1 MVNPLKMAVRS
12 VQMAESAML
21 VVLLLGM
28 MVLAVAQI
36 LMRNVFG
43 TGVTWIDPLI
53 RIAVLWI
60 ALIGAMIGTREGN
73 HIAID
78 LLSQYVKGTWKSII
92 ERLANALSS
101 FVCGLMA
108 WASISFVYDEY
119 LYQTPAFGQL
129 PAWPFELIIPIGFSV
144 MTIRFVWR
152 ALFPNQAVSA

>member
-1 MVNPLKMAVRS
+1 MVKPIKILVRS
-12 VQMAESAML
+12 VQMAESTML

-36 LMRNVFG
+36 LMRNIFG

-78 LLSQYVKGTWKSII
+78 LLSQYVKGTWKSVVG
-92 ERLANALSS
+92 RLANLLSAL
-101 FVCGLMA
+101 VCGLMA
-108 WASISFVYDEY
+108 WTSVSFVYDEY

-144 MTIRFVWR
+144 MAIRFIWR
-152 ALFPNQAVSA
+152 AFIPHQEVMA